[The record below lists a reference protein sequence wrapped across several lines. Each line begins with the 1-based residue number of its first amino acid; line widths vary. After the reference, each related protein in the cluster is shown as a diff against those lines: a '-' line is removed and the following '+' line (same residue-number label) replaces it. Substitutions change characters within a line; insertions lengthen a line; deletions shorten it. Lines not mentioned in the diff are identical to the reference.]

1 MITRILTELEKRVEH
16 MSETLNTEIRNN
28 TAQIK
33 DSKNE
38 MRNTLDRMNSR
49 MEKAQKQIN
58 DLENNNGK

>member
-49 MEKAQKQIN
+49 MEER
-58 DLENNNGK
+58 DE